1 MKKRHFML
9 RACAATL
16 SACALLAPA
25 AAQAQAWSSKTLR
38 LIVPFAAGGPADI
51 VAREVAQKLGTQLG
65 QSVVV
70 ENMGG
75 GHGVPAMNTVARAPA
90 DGHVVLMA
98 ASGNVTIQPLTMKSS
113 ADALAALDPVG
124 LVSSSPHV
132 LVVTSKLPVKTTK
145 ELIDYARANPGKV
158 NFGSAGTG
166 GLAHLGME
174 LFKSLAKVDV
184 AHVPYKGTS
193 QVMVDIS
200 SGEVQALFSS
210 MPSLKPLIDKGSIRA
225 IGMTGPSDGSDT
237 SALPLLSAALP
248 GMEYTTWYGFY
259 VPKGT
264 PSAVA
269 DRLNAE
275 MKKVAADPAL
285 RKKLS
290 DQGVDLQSS
299 SKPELVN
306 LMKRDTDK
314 WARLIKEADIKME

>member
-1 MKKRHFML
+1 MNKRNFIL
-9 RACAATL
+9 RSCAG
-16 SACALLAPA
+16 ALLALVA
-25 AAQAQAWSSKTLR
+25 GHASAQTYPSKTIR

-51 VAREVAQKLGTQLG
+51 VAREVATRLTAQMG

-75 GHGVPAMNTVARAPA
+75 GHGVPAMNAVARAPA

-98 ASGNVTIQPLTMKSS
+98 ASGNVTIQPLTTKSS
-113 ADALAALDPVG
+113 ADALAGLEPVG

-132 LVVTSKLPVKTTK
+132 LVVTSKLPVKTVQ
-145 ELIDYARANPGKV
+145 ELVDYARANPGKV

-174 LFKSLAKVDV
+174 LFKSLAKIDI

-210 MPSLKPLIDKGSIRA
+210 MPSLKPLVDKGSIRA
-225 IGMTGPSDGSDT
+225 IALTAPSDGSDT
-237 SALPLLSAALP
+237 ASLPQMSATVP
-248 GMEYTTWYGFY
+248 GMEYSTWYGFY
-259 VPKGT
+259 VARGT
-264 PSAVA
+264 PAAVGE
-269 DRLNAE
+269 RLNAE
-275 MKKVAADPAL
+275 MRKIAADATL

-290 DQGVDLQSS
+290 DQGVDLRTGNAD
-299 SKPELVN
+299 ELKAW
-306 LMKRDTDK
+306 MKRDTDK
-314 WARLIKEADIKME
+314 WARLIKEANIKME